1 MNVIPTS
8 LCINAGNPAA
18 LPQIEFDFL
27 NNARVVNTIDVG
39 AFENQTFLSNL
50 EFQTT
55 KIIDVYPNP
64 TSGILNLSGNINY
77 SSVFM
82 INMLGQKYDIQP
94 LASKLDLTNFSDGI
108 YKLIF
113 LKGDEILKSF
123 SIIKN

>member
-1 MNVIPTS
+1 MLTTR
-8 LCINAGNPAA
+8 A
-18 LPQIEFDFL
+18 LFKK
-27 NNARVVNTIDVG
+27 
-39 AFENQTFLSNL
+39 SNL
-50 EFQTT
+50 EFQTI

-94 LASKLDLTNFSDGI
+94 LANKLDLTNFSDGI